1 MKKLLLTMS
10 LVLTAALLS
19 TVFASGTDPRTEKA
33 FAREFAGAENV
44 KWTNLT
50 EGYQK
55 ASFVL
60 AGTRVEAYFSSD
72 AELLGTVRNLL
83 YGQLPLVVM
92 QSVNS
97 RFANA
102 VIIEVTEIA
111 NNDGTHYKVRVE
123 QQDKSYNVNVSSS
136 GDVTEVK
143 KIRAKK
149 S

>member
-10 LVLTAALLS
+10 LVLTAALFS
-19 TVFASGTDPRTEKA
+19 TVLANGTDPRTEKA

-44 KWTNLT
+44 KWTTL
-50 EGYQK
+50 EDGCQK

-102 VIIEVTEIA
+102 VIIEVTEVA
-111 NNDGTHYKVRVE
+111 NNEGTHYKVRVE
-123 QQDKSYNVNVSSS
+123 QKDKSYNLKLNSS

-143 KIRAKK
+143 KMRTKK